1 MHNMKE
7 KILYIYGYGS
17 NPWDSSTKKV
27 VKEVVGELGFE
38 LVSIEYDQ
46 EDPDMGLTMLEKYI
60 RDHKIKYVI
69 GHSLGGFMTLCLM
82 SNVKKI
88 VINPCMKPSIELPK
102 LEKISNG
109 TLHQYEVLEGWLRSG
124 DETPWVSQLEDVM
137 GLFGVYDELFSY
149 YDEFKK
155 IYPKAYYIK
164 SDHRPTIESFNE
176 DIKTKIKEFF
186 VSM

>member
-7 KILYIYGYGS
+7 KILYVYGYGS
-17 NPWDSSTKKV
+17 NPWDSSTMKV
-27 VKEVVGELGFE
+27 VKDVVENLGFN

-46 EDPDMGLTMLEKYI
+46 EDPDMGITMLEKYI

-69 GHSLGGFMTLCLM
+69 GHSLGGFITLCLD

-102 LEKISNG
+102 LGNISED
-109 TLHQYEVLEGWLRSG
+109 TITMYKSLESWLRSG
-124 DETPWVSQLEDVM
+124 DDTPWVNCLEDVM
-137 GLFGVYDELFSY
+137 GLFGFYDELFSY
-149 YDEFKK
+149 YDEFKT
-155 IYPKAYYIK
+155 IYTNAYYIN
-164 SDHRPTIESFNE
+164 SDHRPTIEAFNE

-186 VSM
+186 V